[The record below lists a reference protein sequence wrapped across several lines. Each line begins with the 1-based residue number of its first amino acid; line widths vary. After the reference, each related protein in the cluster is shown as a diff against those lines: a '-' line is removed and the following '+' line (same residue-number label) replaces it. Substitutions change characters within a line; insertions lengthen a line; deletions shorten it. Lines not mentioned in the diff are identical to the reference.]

1 MNTQC
6 VNRHVHIVYTQKYTH
21 KYTEVHTMCADKYT
35 EVHTMCTDKYTEVHM
50 MFTHKFTEVRTMC
63 EQTSTLSIKKCL
75 ETVSLC
81 LYSSALDLK
90 QTNSFFG
97 RNWKWAKLI
106 FLHSSNEMG
115 LWLFYHIHCQ
125 HVFLWFF
132 FFFTCFRNF
141 MWIKSCVEGAYW
153 SPPQL
158 VRLFRALE
166 PDNPWNQKRWQGF
179 C

>member
-125 HVFLWFF
+125 HVFCDFSSSSLAL
-132 FFFTCFRNF
+132 R
-141 MWIKSCVEGAYW
+141 ISCEL
-153 SPPQL
+153 SL
-158 VRLFRALE
+158 V
-166 PDNPWNQKRWQGF
+166 
-179 C
+179 